1 MARRHPKAAED
12 DQEMGDAQLTVEDV
26 VEGAE
31 LKLRLFMIPAVREA
45 YLIARPDV
53 VIRPDV
59 AERVD
64 GQSGSRIAPGLE
76 MDDCGVCVYCL
87 DKPKNGGPGT
97 KRQKCELKQ
106 GTPGSRMAPK
116 PLGSRTA
123 PKPMRRDVPHGA
135 LPNVEWDASLIGQ
148 RARVLVGEHEWAEAI
163 ITASVRESHSK
174 HTCTM
179 VLEDGCVSQR
189 VLPDHRVVL
198 HIEAALDSSVG
209 AAVAD
214 GDGPGEDAAEAS
226 AACTC
231 PLGHRLVLGTAEGDG
246 VSCDGC
252 GAPID
257 AADGINMYGCSTC
270 DYDLCAACAE
280 GTGGARRTR
289 GRSTSRSRRR
299 TRRS

>member
-1 MARRHPKAAED
+1 
-12 DQEMGDAQLTVEDV
+12 
-26 VEGAE
+26 
-31 LKLRLFMIPAVREA
+31 
-45 YLIARPDV
+45 
-53 VIRPDV
+53 
-59 AERVD
+59 
-64 GQSGSRIAPGLE
+64 
-76 MDDCGVCVYCL
+76 
-87 DKPKNGGPGT
+87 
-97 KRQKCELKQ
+97 
-106 GTPGSRMAPK
+106 
-116 PLGSRTA
+116 
-123 PKPMRRDVPHGA
+123 MRRDVPHGA

-174 HTCTM
+174 RTCTL

-226 AACTC
+226 AASTC

-257 AADGINMYGCSTC
+257 AADGINMYGCSAC
-270 DYDLCAACAE
+270 DYDLCAACADGLRGGNE
-280 GTGGARRTR
+280 TDVDCGGGLADPIANGSDPRAQLAFLTARFPRVNVRAAVDDVGGAIAVAFILLACTYCDGPTLSGCRR
-289 GRSTSRSRRR
+289 GAAGPVGFVPV
-299 TRRS
+299 